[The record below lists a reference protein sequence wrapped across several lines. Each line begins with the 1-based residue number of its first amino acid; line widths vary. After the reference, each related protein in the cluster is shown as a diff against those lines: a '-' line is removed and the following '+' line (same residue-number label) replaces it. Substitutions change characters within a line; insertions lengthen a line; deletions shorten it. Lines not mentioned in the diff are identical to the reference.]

1 MTRHSNIENILD
13 EAAKR
18 VRNGENISAVVS
30 SYPEDDRE
38 QLSAMLQIVETLSTI
53 PIKNIPVPS
62 RRRLFLQT
70 PKQIAVTERMLGLFN
85 SYKSAFPI
93 TIAVLLFA
101 ITGTAYASMD
111 SLPGSPLFAVRK
123 AVETT
128 QIKLAS
134 GPEQKAK
141 LELEFANARLEDVQK
156 VIAQSPNDA
165 DHDLVIKELQKQT
178 VTALNNLKEV
188 ASSASVANDP
198 EVLKQVENLTDNQ
211 IALISEKDSSNQKSL
226 VADIKQIVA
235 ISNEQSLATLSAAQ
249 SFEFSGNLNFISLK
263 NNYLKIDKNTFE
275 ITEETK
281 MTDKDGN
288 ELTLAELGINDDI
301 TIKGQIK
308 EDKNVAAE
316 LTVTSRAKV
325 IEQKVEPKPE
335 VKPTVQKPA
344 PHSVVEE
351 SPIVEPEV
359 SSDQDTYGGAI
370 IEPPAL

>member
-1 MTRHSNIENILD
+1 MARHNINFENILD
-13 EAAKR
+13 EAAKQI
-18 VRNGENISAVVS
+18 RNGENISAVVS
-30 SYPEDDRE
+30 EYPEDVRE

-70 PKQIAVTERMLGLFN
+70 PKQIAVTERMLNLFN
-85 SYKSAFPI
+85 SYRSAFPI

-101 ITGTAYASMD
+101 VTGTAYASMD

-123 AVETT
+123 AIETT

-141 LELEFANARLEDVQK
+141 LELKFANARLEDVQK
-156 VIAQSPNDA
+156 VIAQSPDDA
-165 DHDLVIKELQKQT
+165 NHDLVIKELQKQT

-198 EVLKQVENLTDNQ
+198 EVMKKVENLTDNQ
-211 IALISEKDSSNQKSL
+211 IALISEKDSSKQKSL

-235 ISNEQSLATLSAAQ
+235 ISNEQSMATLSAAE
-249 SFEFSGNLNFISLK
+249 SFEFTGSLIFISLK
-263 NNYLKIDKNTFE
+263 NNYIKIDNNTFE

-281 MTDKDGN
+281 MVDKDGN
-288 ELTLAELGINDDI
+288 KLTLAELGINDNI

-308 EDKNVAAE
+308 EDKNIATE
-316 LTVTSRAKV
+316 LTVNNRAKA
-325 IEQKVEPKPE
+325 IEQKVEPKP
-335 VKPTVQKPA
+335 VIQK
-344 PHSVVEE
+344 SVAQPVIVEE
-351 SPIVEPEV
+351 PPIAEPEV
-359 SSDQDTYGGAI
+359 PSDQDTFGGVI
-370 IEPPAL
+370 IEPPPAL